1 MADTHPMRAARV
13 RAGKT
18 LAEIG
23 QEAGVS
29 PGFLSDVERG
39 IKQPSLPLA
48 AKLSKILS
56 VPMVSFVRPEETKQ

>member
-1 MADTHPMRAARV
+1 MRAARV

-18 LAEIG
+18 LADIG

-39 IKQPSLPLA
+39 IKHPSLRLAGKLAKITGVPLA
-48 AKLSKILS
+48 
-56 VPMVSFVRPEETKQ
+56 SFVQDDEATA